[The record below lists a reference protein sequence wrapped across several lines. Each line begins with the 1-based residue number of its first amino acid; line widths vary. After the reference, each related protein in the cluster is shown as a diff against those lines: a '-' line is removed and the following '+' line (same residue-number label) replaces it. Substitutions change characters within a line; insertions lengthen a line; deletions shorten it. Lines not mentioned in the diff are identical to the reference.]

1 MKKSTTKRA
10 LISSV
15 LALVMCFG
23 MLTGTTF
30 AWFTDSVT
38 SANNIIA
45 TGNLDVELYHSD
57 ASVTGE
63 VVNSTIKLFDE
74 VTLWEPGVM
83 VWEEF
88 TVANKGSLALKYQF
102 TLNALNAT
110 VINGVSFATMLKVAV
125 VDDAFTYD
133 RASVEAIAA
142 DKWQSIATFT
152 LAGELAANSET
163 DTFGIVIWWQP
174 TAGDNRFNMNNGE
187 TGTVSVD
194 IGVNLV
200 ATQMSA
206 ENDAFGNDYD
216 ENAWVDGMQV
226 FTADDLQTAIN
237 NGVSEIVLADDIV
250 LDESIV
256 IPAAPASTY
265 SSRSSGVVID
275 LNGKT
280 ITAPAGAIC
289 AIQNM
294 GTLTVTGNGTIKGS
308 YTALYS
314 NGNLTIESGTFI
326 ATDGFGVLI
335 DNIYGTEDSV
345 AVINGGTF
353 TGIGIYNPAD
363 VTINGGTFNVGRD
376 PDGASDHLS
385 DEMTLFISP
394 TFVGAP
400 NNANVV
406 LNGGTFNGDVYVY
419 DDGITETVFV
429 NNSATITGDVLNN
442 D

>member
-15 LALVMCFG
+15 LALVMCFC

-30 AWFTDSVT
+30 AWFTDSAT
-38 SANNIIA
+38 SADNVIA

-57 ASVTGE
+57 ASVNDA
-63 VVNSTIKLFDE
+63 VVDSTTKLFDE
-74 VTLWEPGVM
+74 VKFWEPGVM
-83 VWEEF
+83 VWEKF
-88 TVANKGSLALKYQF
+88 TVANKGDLALKYQF

-110 VINGVSFATMLKVAV
+110 VVSGVSFADVLKVAV
-125 VDDAFTYD
+125 VDDSFTYD
-133 RASVEAIAA
+133 RASVEALSP
-142 DKWQSIATFT
+142 DKWQSLATFV
-152 LAGELAANSET
+152 LSGELALKEET

-174 TAGDNRFNMNNGE
+174 SDIDNRFNMNNGK
-187 TGTVSVD
+187 TNTVSVD
-194 IGVNLV
+194 ISVNLV
-200 ATQMSA
+200 ATQMSY
-206 ENDAFGNDYD
+206 ESDAIDKTYD
-216 ENAWVDGMQV
+216 EDAWAEGMQV
-226 FTADDLQTAIN
+226 LTAGDLQTAIS
-237 NGVSEIVLADDIV
+237 NGVTNIVLADDIV
-250 LDESIV
+250 LDEAIV

-265 SSRSSGVVID
+265 SLRSSGVVLD

-280 ITAPAGAIC
+280 ITAPEGALW
-289 AIQNM
+289 AIQNL
-294 GTLTVTGNGTIKGS
+294 GTLTITGNGTIKGS

-314 NGNLTIESGTFI
+314 NGNLTIESGNFI

-335 DNIYGTEDSV
+335 DNIYGTENSV

-353 TGIGIYNPAD
+353 TGIGVYNPTD

-376 PDGASDHLS
+376 PDGATDHLS
-385 DEMTLFISP
+385 DEMTLFINP

-400 NNANVV
+400 NNAKVV

-429 NNSATITGDVLNN
+429 NNGATITGDVLDNG
-442 D
+442 